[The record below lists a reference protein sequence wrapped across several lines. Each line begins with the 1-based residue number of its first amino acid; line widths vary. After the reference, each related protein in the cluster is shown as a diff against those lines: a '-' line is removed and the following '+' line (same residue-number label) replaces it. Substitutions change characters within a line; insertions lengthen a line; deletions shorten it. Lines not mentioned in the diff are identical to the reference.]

1 MKSRIL
7 SLLLIT
13 GLFSSCI
20 KQAIEDTQEQ
30 RVIDAV
36 TKGAWYVSSFKQDSS
51 DLTPAFTGYLFY
63 FKEDGSVVAV
73 KDSVKSNGTWI
84 GDIASRTITS
94 EFAAAVQPILLL
106 NGTWKIE
113 DSYTNYIVASM
124 VTATGKNQLAL
135 RQQ

>member
-1 MKSRIL
+1 MKNKIL
-7 SLLLIT
+7 SLLLLT

-20 KQAIEDTQEQ
+20 KQAIEDTQQQ
-30 RVIDAV
+30 RIIDAV
-36 TKGAWYVSSFKQDSS
+36 TKGAWFVSSFKQDSS
-51 DLTPAFTGYLFY
+51 DLTPAFAGYLFY
-63 FKEDGSVVAV
+63 FNEDGSVRAV
-73 KDSVKSNGTWI
+73 KDSVALNGTWI
-84 GDIASRTITS
+84 GDISSRTIIS

-124 VTATGKNQLAL
+124 VTPAGKYQLAL